1 MIMDH
6 LREVHRNA
14 KGSLYVKLPQGQ
26 INGFQKIVAF
36 RLVGLAV
43 NNCIKLIGGKC
54 HLTPSYCETLHLPSA
69 VRDRLRNQW

>member
-43 NNCIKLIGGKC
+43 NCDCRVVL
-54 HLTPSYCETLHLPSA
+54 
-69 VRDRLRNQW
+69 Q

>member
-36 RLVGLAV
+36 RLVRLAV
-43 NNCIKLIGGKC
+43 NNTVELYCSKG
-54 HLTPSYCETLHLPSA
+54 HLTPSYEKPVLPSSRPHRQHA
-69 VRDRLRNQW
+69 HG